1 MTECKD
7 CKAER
12 ERRGEPEPPKSK
24 LRRIQKD
31 SGGRCASHF
40 LQVRRERKGSA
51 HERRVVKT
59 YGLELGQYNQIYVH
73 QGQVCAICQ
82 RARGIAKN
90 LAVDHDH
97 KNGLVRGLLCSRCNQ
112 LLGHL
117 RDDWQAAQ
125 RIVNYL
131 LRPPAQQL
139 GIVAIHEDFRKEER
153 DGAQVRLRELPEAG
167 DRDQEQPVQESLDRR
182 W

>member
-12 ERRGEPEPPKSK
+12 ERRGEPEPLQSK
-24 LRRIQKD
+24 MRKIQKD

-51 HERRVVKT
+51 HEKRVIKI
-59 YGLELGQYNQIYVH
+59 YGLQPGQYNQIYVR
-73 QGQVCAICQ
+73 QGGTCAICR
-82 RARGIAKN
+82 RARGIARN

-97 KNGLVRGLLCSRCNQ
+97 ATGLVRGLLCSRCNEM
-112 LLGHL
+112 LGHL
-117 RDDWQAAQ
+117 RDDIETAQ
-125 RIVNYL
+125 RVIAYL
-131 LRPPAQQL
+131 RYPPARSL
-139 GIVAIHEDFRKEER
+139 GIRALHQDFRKEER
-153 DGAQVRLRELPEAG
+153 DGDQVRLRELPEAG
-167 DRDQEQPVQESLDRR
+167 DRHQEQSVQESLERR